1 MSVSTEARVWF
12 PLLLVQER
20 LTELLQVPNFLF
32 NLMHSSE
39 IQLVCQVFGAL
50 AEQGV
55 PLERSLSEVSSNCY
69 FFLLLSSM
77 GWHIFVEIESHL
89 NLIAFRGQKIQQ

>member
-1 MSVSTEARVWF
+1 MSVSTEARIWF
-12 PLLLVQER
+12 PLLWVQER
-20 LTELLQVPNFLF
+20 QVPNLLF

-69 FFLLLSSM
+69 FFSSQLH
-77 GWHIFVEIESHL
+77 GLAHFCG
-89 NLIAFRGQKIQQ
+89 N